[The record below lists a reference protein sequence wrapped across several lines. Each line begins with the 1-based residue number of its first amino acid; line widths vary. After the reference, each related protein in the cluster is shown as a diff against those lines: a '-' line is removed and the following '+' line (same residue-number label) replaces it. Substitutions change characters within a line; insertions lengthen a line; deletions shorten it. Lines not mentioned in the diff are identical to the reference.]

1 MKTSL
6 LAILL
11 SAITP
16 AVAATCDSLSSLTL
30 PDTTITLAQPVGPG
44 DFTPPSAVAQVS
56 DLRFKNLPAFCR
68 VAATLKPTSDS
79 DIKIEVWLPAS
90 GWNGKFQAVGNGG
103 WAGVISYSAM
113 AQALEHGYATS
124 STDTGHVGASGSFA
138 LGHPEKLTDFGYRA
152 VHEMTVKAK
161 AIVAAFYGDPPN
173 ISYWNGCSTG
183 GRQGL
188 KEAQRFPEDYDAI
201 IAGASANPRT
211 RLAFAT
217 LWVAQAAHKDEA
229 SYIPPAKYPAIH
241 QAVLNACDAL
251 DGLKDG
257 LITDPTRC
265 HFDPQV
271 LSCKDVDG
279 PTCLTAPQI
288 ETVRKIF
295 SPAKN
300 PQTGEQIFPTIEPGS
315 ELGWATLAGP
325 QPFQATVDHFR
336 YVVFKDPNWDWK
348 TLNFTSDVALAD
360 KIDNETI
367 NATDPNLGPFLAHHG
382 KLLLYHGFSDQNVPP
397 RATIN
402 YYKRVIDT
410 LSGAG
415 LRPADSIRLFM
426 VPGMGHCGG
435 GEGPN
440 TFDMMS
446 ALEQW
451 KEQGRAPVRI
461 VASHRTAGK
470 VDRTRPLCPYP
481 QVAKY
486 KGSGSIDDE
495 ANFACELPS
504 SALTND

>member
-11 SAITP
+11 FAITP
-16 AVAATCDSLSSLTL
+16 AIAATCDSLSSLRL
-30 PDTTITLAQPVGPG
+30 PDTTITLAQPVAPG
-44 DFTPPSAVAQVS
+44 DFTPSAVAQVS

-68 VAATLKPTSDS
+68 VAATLRPTSDS

-90 GWNGKFQAVGNGG
+90 AWNGKFQAVGNGG

-113 AQALEHGYATS
+113 AEALGRGYATS
-124 STDTGHVGASGSFA
+124 STDTGHVGATGRFA
-138 LGHPEKLTDFGYRA
+138 LGHPEKLTDFAYRA
-152 VHEMTVKAK
+152 VHEMTVQAK
-161 AIVAAFYGDPPN
+161 AIVAAFYGDPPK

-188 KEAQRFPEDYDAI
+188 KEAQRFPDDYDAI

-217 LWVAQAAHKDEA
+217 LWIAQAAHRDEA

-288 ETVRKIF
+288 ETVRTIL

-348 TLNFTSDVALAD
+348 SLNFTSDVALAD

-367 NATDPNLGPFLAHHG
+367 NATDPNLKPFLAHHG

-397 RATIN
+397 QATIN
-402 YYKRVIDT
+402 YYKRVVDT

-440 TFDMMS
+440 TFAMLS

-486 KGSGSIDDE
+486 KGSGNIDDE
-495 ANFACELPS
+495 VNFACELPS
-504 SALTND
+504 SAPTND

>member
-1 MKTSL
+1 MKTTL
-6 LAILL
+6 LFLL
-11 SAITP
+11 SIP
-16 AVAATCDSLSSLTL
+16 SFAASCDSLSSLTL
-30 PDTTITLAQPVGPG
+30 PDTTITLAQISTVAQV
-44 DFTPPSAVAQVS
+44 SAVAQVS
-56 DLRFKNLPAFCR
+56 DLRFKNIPAFCR

-113 AQALEHGYATS
+113 AQALERGYATA
-124 STDTGHVGASGSFA
+124 STDTGHVGATGSFA

-161 AIVAAFYGDPPN
+161 AIVAAFYGDPPK

-188 KEAQRFPEDYDAI
+188 KEAQRFPDDYDAI

-211 RLAFAT
+211 HLAFAT
-217 LWVAQAAHKDEA
+217 LWIAQAAHKNEA

-271 LSCKDVDG
+271 LSCKDADG

-288 ETVRKIF
+288 ETVRKIL

-300 PQTGEQIFPTIEPGS
+300 AQTGEEIFPTLEPGS
-315 ELGWATLAGP
+315 ELGWAALAGP

-440 TFDMMS
+440 SFDMMS

-451 KEQGRAPVRI
+451 NEQGKAPARI

-470 VDRTRPLCPYP
+470 VDRTRPLCLYP
-481 QVAKY
+481 EVAKY

-495 ANFACELPS
+495 ANFTCEMPS
-504 SALTND
+504 PAATND